1 MLSSDSQLL
10 KAYSSISVALSGRST
25 PVRDVQLIKGDEN
38 ITSLKGKGEGVF
50 FPVISGLYRNG
61 LYFITGFNHNKVA
74 GFFESNPV
82 FYTDIDGYL
91 PSMGLFYLHSFG
103 AVESLRIGKSF
114 PKLTSSDTDRL
125 FGPIRSSYAGFAV
138 LDDREYPFEIY
149 KDRHEITGIT
159 TQITFNGADGIL
171 LSPAVPIRT
180 AFAEP
185 KRSDMSIVLLSREA
199 SVDND
204 MWRSYVINKYPVGEI
219 SANYTKRYIRYTV
232 AKDLPD
238 HRAWAIVDSDDELR
252 LLSNTKLP
260 VDADGK
266 FVLYYGI
273 EKIII

>member
-1 MLSSDSQLL
+1 
-10 KAYSSISVALSGRST
+10 
-25 PVRDVQLIKGDEN
+25 
-38 ITSLKGKGEGVF
+38 
-50 FPVISGLYRNG
+50 
-61 LYFITGFNHNKVA
+61 
-74 GFFESNPV
+74 
-82 FYTDIDGYL
+82 
-91 PSMGLFYLHSFG
+91 
-103 AVESLRIGKSF
+103 
-114 PKLTSSDTDRL
+114 
-125 FGPIRSSYAGFAV
+125 
-138 LDDREYPFEIY
+138 
-149 KDRHEITGIT
+149 
-159 TQITFNGADGIL
+159 